1 MHIKSVLS
9 INLSVFLSLTSVAWA
24 GYVPP
29 TKQEPP
35 SDYSSSTG
43 IRSGCSTQADSN
55 HLVILAPQSYVGET
69 SSAHPQFIWFVTE
82 QVETDFRLFEF
93 TSDGQ
98 VKQLGNSIQVKSSS
112 GINIFSLPLEQPPLT
127 IGQKYLWQVAI
138 RCPNGNFVLERA
150 EFKVV
155 ANPSSLKFNH
165 SSLEKIENYAQS
177 GFWYDALSESLQV
190 AKSGKLGDLGS
201 RLVSSLAQS
210 EIHPALSTL
219 TDDQRELIQKRIESL
234 EAIAINWR

>member
-1 MHIKSVLS
+1 MQKQVIL
-9 INLSVFLSLTSVAWA
+9 LTLFSWCLTLPYPAWA
-24 GYVPP
+24 GYIPP

-43 IRSGCSTQADSN
+43 VRSGCLAQADN
-55 HLVILAPQSYVGET
+55 NPLVILAPQNYVGET
-69 SSAHPQFIWFVTE
+69 LSSHPKFIWFVTE
-82 QVETDFRLFEF
+82 QFETDFRLFEF

-98 VKQLGNSIQVKSSS
+98 VKQLGKPIQVKSSS
-112 GINIFSLPLEQPPLT
+112 GINVLSLPLEQPPLT

-150 EFKVV
+150 EFRVV
-155 ANPSSLKFNH
+155 ANSSNLNLNH
-165 SSLEKIENYAQS
+165 YSPEKIEEYAQS
-177 GFWYDALSESLQV
+177 GFWYEALSESLQV
-190 AKSGKLGDLGS
+190 AKSGKLGELGS

-210 EIHPALSTL
+210 EIHSNVSTL
-219 TDDQRELIQKRIESL
+219 TNDQRELIQKRIESL